1 MIEYLQKWSNK
12 IGICRNMNIAF
23 PSILAFLTALLLV
36 ACGADQGN
44 GVEDVLLAKVFNKP
58 LYSSELEG
66 MVPEGSQP
74 EDSMQIV
81 NAYVERWIR
90 ESLLM
95 HEAEKNIPKDL
106 NIDELVR
113 DYRASLIRHH
123 YEKLI
128 VEVEMDST
136 ISAQELQQYYEEN
149 KSQHVLKQ
157 AIVRCFFI
165 KVPEEREE
173 AQTMEALWK
182 GNQQENFT
190 ELLDY
195 CTRFASVYMLDD
207 STWYRAPD
215 VLEQWPKGKL
225 KENDLRVGKEWTTSQ
240 DGYRYLLR
248 IHEVAPKNQTAPL
261 SYVANQANKV
271 ILHKRKLQLLKE
283 KKAEI
288 YERGLKLKNIE
299 TYTH

>member
-1 MIEYLQKWSNK
+1 MKFF
-12 IGICRNMNIAF
+12 F
-23 PSILAFLTALLLV
+23 PGLLVFLMALLLV
-36 ACGADQGN
+36 ACGGDQGA
-44 GVEDVLLAKVFNKP
+44 GAEDVLLAKVFNKP

-66 MVPEGSQP
+66 MVPEGSRP
-74 EDSMQIV
+74 EDSIQIV
-81 NAYVERWIR
+81 NAYVEKWIR

-128 VEVEMDST
+128 VEMQMDST
-136 ISAQELQQYYEEN
+136 ISPQELQAYYEEN
-149 KSQHVLKQ
+149 KSQHVLNQ

-173 AQTMEALWK
+173 AETMEDLWK
-182 GNQQENFT
+182 SNQKENFT

-215 VLEQWPKGKL
+215 ILEQWPQGKL
-225 KENDLRVGKEWTTSQ
+225 KENDLREGREWTTSQ
-240 DGYRYLLR
+240 DGYRYMLR
-248 IHEVAPKNQTAPL
+248 VNEVAPKNQTAPL
-261 SYVANQANKV
+261 SYVANQASKV

-283 KKAEI
+283 KKEEI